1 MSTPAAGPAP
11 PDGNGLRA
19 AIIASRLCAELGR
32 MTNSIASALD
42 RIERAYERGNA
53 WTQKLLVQIRPRVSL
68 FSGSVLVLLTLFLP
82 IGYEACGP
90 RRTGYELMRGKGD
103 WPTLMGIASS
113 AAGRDFYLLVILVA
127 SFTLLLVLASAVRPG
142 VVRSKFLTPRLAL
155 LAGTISLF
163 LVCDITL
170 LLAALAGDQAGPAA
184 IVPLIASCLSPAIF
198 WSKKGF
204 AAWISVIVITG
215 SLLLIADRLG
225 ASIGE
230 PINWIVIAAET
241 VYALLP
247 LGLWY
252 CYGFSS
258 RPEVRAR
265 WETIRRGL
273 VALYFLAVL
282 GNLWFL
288 GITVTEG
295 LWGFVAC
302 YFGIHLIALGYLR
315 LIENRKL
322 PEAEHTSGKA

>member
-1 MSTPAAGPAP
+1 MPNATTAA
-11 PDGNGLRA
+11 R
-19 AIIASRLCAELGR
+19 S
-32 MTNSIASALD
+32 

-53 WTQKLLVQIRPRVSL
+53 WTQKLLAQIRPRVSL
-68 FSGSVLVLLTLFLP
+68 ASGSLLVLLTLLLP

-127 SFTLLLVLASAVRPG
+127 TFTVVLVLASATRPG
-142 VVRSKFLTPRLAL
+142 VMRSKLLIPRLAF
-155 LAGTISLF
+155 LAGTVSLF
-163 LVCDITL
+163 LVCDVTL
-170 LLAALAGDQAGPAA
+170 LLAALAGDQAGPVALL
-184 IVPLIASCLSPAIF
+184 PLFASCLSPAIF
-198 WSKKGF
+198 WPRREF
-204 AAWISVIVITG
+204 AAWIGVMVITG

-230 PINWIVIAAET
+230 PINWIVISAES

-252 CYGFSS
+252 RYGFSS

-265 WETIRRGL
+265 WEVIRRGL
-273 VALYFLAVL
+273 IALYFLAIL
-282 GNLWFL
+282 GNFWFL
-288 GITVTEG
+288 GVAIQEG
-295 LWGFVAC
+295 VWGFIPC

-315 LIENRKL
+315 LKQERLL
-322 PEAEHTSGKA
+322 PTGEQSLQRG